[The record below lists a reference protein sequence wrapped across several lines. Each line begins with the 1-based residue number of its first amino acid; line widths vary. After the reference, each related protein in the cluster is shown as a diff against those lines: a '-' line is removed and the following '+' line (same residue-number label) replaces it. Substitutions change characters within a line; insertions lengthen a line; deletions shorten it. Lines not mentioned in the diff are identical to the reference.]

1 MEKPMYKGEFK
12 PLFHEHGKA
21 ENPQEEKQNIQ
32 NPCEEIELKYRY
44 ELESFVEKIDQL
56 KTNIESLEKEKEEIL
71 KKNVKLIEE
80 LERREKAEVLI
91 DKISNKLLEVFAD
104 TKIKLK
110 KEFVN
115 IILDVL
121 KRILIA
127 DILPKEEAL
136 TKALSFAFE
145 SGIELNGEINLYVNP
160 EDFQLVE
167 EYVKKLSS
175 PLQLN
180 LLTKKELER
189 GEFVIE
195 TQKLWIER
203 RYEDLL
209 LDILR
214 DIRDE
219 RSL

>member
-1 MEKPMYKGEFK
+1 MYKGEFK
-12 PLFHEHGKA
+12 PLFHEHDKV

-44 ELESFVEKIDQL
+44 EMENFVEKINQL
-56 KTNIESLEKEKEEIL
+56 KTKIESLEKEKEGIL
-71 KKNVKLIEE
+71 KENVKLAEG

-104 TKIKLK
+104 TKIELK

-136 TKALSFAFE
+136 TKALSFVFE
-145 SGIELNGEINLYVNP
+145 SGIELKGEINLYVNP

-180 LLTKKELER
+180 LLTKRELER

-209 LDILR
+209 LDILG

-219 RSL
+219 RGL